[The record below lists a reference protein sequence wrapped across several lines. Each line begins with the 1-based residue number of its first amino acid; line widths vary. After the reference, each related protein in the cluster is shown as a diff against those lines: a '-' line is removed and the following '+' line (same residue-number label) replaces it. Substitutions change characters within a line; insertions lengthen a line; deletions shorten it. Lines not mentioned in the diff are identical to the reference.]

1 MLQFTYKLKI
11 TERSKQCAAAI
22 PATPPSKDGRA
33 GIHGDFDEL
42 VIREQEFHKLQEQIL
57 SFGATAPPVDVIVP
71 VVVAI
76 VECQLRIHQ
85 LQEFLIS
92 PARKLPWLMFGTF

>member
-1 MLQFTYKLKI
+1 MKRD
-11 TERSKQCAAAI
+11 EAI
-22 PATPPSKDGRA
+22 
-33 GIHGDFDEL
+33 DEL
-42 VIREQEFHKLQEQIL
+42 VIREQEFHQLQDKML
-57 SFGATAPPVDVIVP
+57 SLRLTAPPVDVIVP

-92 PARKLPWLMFGTF
+92 PARNQWWLM

>member
-1 MLQFTYKLKI
+1 MTRDEAL
-11 TERSKQCAAAI
+11 
-22 PATPPSKDGRA
+22 
-33 GIHGDFDEL
+33 DEL
-42 VIREQEFHKLQEQIL
+42 VIREQEFQKLQDRML
-57 SFGATAPPVDVIVP
+57 SLRLTAPPVDVIVP

-92 PARKLPWLMFGTF
+92 PARNQWWLM